1 MKTNYFLLLFLI
13 IFKNYNIHLDGR
25 MSMQKIKNKLTIGGK
40 RVASRFYKKVT
51 TKREK
56 NY

>member
-1 MKTNYFLLLFLI
+1 
-13 IFKNYNIHLDGR
+13 
-25 MSMQKIKNKLTIGGK
+25 MQKIKNKLTIGGK